1 VPFPIPKIFQTVEIQ
16 FIKKI
21 KNQFSSSGI
30 DEVEDD
36 NYL

>member
-1 VPFPIPKIFQTVEIQ
+1 VPFLIPKIFQTVEIQ
-16 FIKKI
+16 FIKNI
-21 KNQFSSSGI
+21 KNKFSSSGI